1 MAKLSLITPE
11 DLVDLVR
18 RRVTDITIIDARHRD
33 EYQAGHINGAV
44 NLLWSDF
51 CQEAPESAGEQFAR
65 PGWWG
70 LLLDPVA
77 AALAERLAEM
87 GIDSDSRIIV
97 YADGQVSKGL
107 EGRIAWML
115 LYLGARDLS
124 VLDGGFSGWL
134 KAGGTIESREI
145 EKDPARFELDID
157 GERRITMDELALEL
171 DSRSD
176 AFLLDARSSPEF
188 DGEVYSY
195 LPRMGHIPKAVLF
208 PFSSIFRSDEK
219 RYIDRQEYLSRL
231 ADKGALSPP
240 LAAYCE
246 LGLRAATVAFLHEL
260 YTGEPVRIFDGGY
273 MQWTSTPA
281 MPVASN

>member
-1 MAKLSLITPE
+1 MARLSLITPE
-11 DLVDLVR
+11 DLLDLVR

-33 EYQAGHINGAV
+33 DYLAGHINGAL

-51 CQEAPESAGEQFAR
+51 CQEAPVSAGDQFAR

-70 LLLDPVA
+70 LLLDPVSA
-77 AALAERLAEM
+77 GLARRLAEM

-124 VLDGGFSGWL
+124 ILDGGFSAWIR
-134 KAGGTIESREI
+134 AGGTIESRAN
-145 EKDPARFELDID
+145 EKDPARFDLDID
-157 GERRITMDELALEL
+157 HRRRITMEELFLEL
-171 DSRSD
+171 NSRAD

-188 DGEVYSY
+188 NGEVYSY
-195 LPRMGHIPKAVLF
+195 LTRMGHIPKAVLF
-208 PFSSIFRSDEK
+208 PFTSMFQSDEK
-219 RYIDRQEYLSRL
+219 RYIDRQDYLSRL
-231 ADKGALSPP
+231 AGTGALSPP

-246 LGLRAATVAFLHEL
+246 LGLRAATIALLHEL

-273 MQWTSTPA
+273 MQWTTTPA
-281 MPVASN
+281 MPVA